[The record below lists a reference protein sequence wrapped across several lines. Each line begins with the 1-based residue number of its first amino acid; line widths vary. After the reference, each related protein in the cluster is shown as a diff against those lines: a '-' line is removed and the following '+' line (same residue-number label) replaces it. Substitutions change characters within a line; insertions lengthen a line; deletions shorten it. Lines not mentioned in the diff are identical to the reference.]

1 MNRTADLVVVGMTDA
16 AAVAATDAARRGN
29 HVLILAE
36 SQNACYRRGLRRMLD
51 AAGAGCRD
59 RVSILAGFDVA
70 SVDGIGAIE
79 VVLIRNVRTGHL
91 IGINTGAMLATIAL
105 APGIVSATF
114 NNSSDGT
121 PPA

>member
-1 MNRTADLVVVGMTDA
+1 MRATAEA
-16 AAVAATDAARRGN
+16 F
-29 HVLILAE
+29 
-36 SQNACYRRGLRRMLD
+36 
-51 AAGAGCRD
+51 AGCSMPP
-59 RVSILAGFDVA
+59 VPAVETAYQILAGFDVA